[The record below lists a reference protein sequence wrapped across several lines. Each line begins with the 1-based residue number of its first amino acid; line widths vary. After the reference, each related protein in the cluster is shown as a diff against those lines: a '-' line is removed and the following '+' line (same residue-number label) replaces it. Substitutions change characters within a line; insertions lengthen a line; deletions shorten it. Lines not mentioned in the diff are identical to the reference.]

1 MTTKLP
7 ANHFR
12 LWTRDTPANRQLY
25 PGKLGERIPRTQ
37 TATWDRRVVT
47 GPVSA
52 DAEALIS
59 SWTQDDYSGGFGIK
73 DGNESVDTSRIAFG
87 VIDPRRPKSMC
98 LPPLTSEPALPA
110 GMTGPAWPLGDIGEN
125 FYVAWETGIFGWDAA
140 SDDWHVTEN
149 EWPADFVPVNE
160 PVAFGGAVFVPGGA
174 EGTVILTE
182 ADDATGDLDV
192 AQLAG
197 VTAVVFGLHDDKLWA
212 IDTDNH
218 LWMLTALGAFAGAAT
233 LANWGTVN
241 ATAGY
246 TGTEWQDTFGNAIK
260 LNAGV
265 VPTTLL
271 NWFNNAQEP
280 TLWCVTR
287 GQGAYMLNPDEPRWI
302 QATIKPGTH
311 PNWGIDAEVFRDGED
326 LFIAGGG
333 LDLTRLTVNA
343 EVPLSGPSKD
353 QGVPPQYQGT
363 IVDLL
368 SERSSLYALV
378 QAGTSVAAGSPT
390 STWVLQQT
398 VGTYGSGAGQFN
410 SPLGIAIASDG
421 SYWVA
426 DSQNK
431 VVQKFTSAGAYVTSI
446 ATTYT
451 ATGVCLDGSDNLYIV
466 EADSTFVSRIRKFA
480 NGSTTPAWT
489 YNDASGN
496 YRSCC
501 TDGTSVFVT
510 GSIVH
515 LAVYKAIR
523 VFDCATGAVTATW
536 GATGSGN
543 GQFNN
548 PAGIAHD
555 GTYLYIADAGNDRIQ
570 KLLKSD
576 GSYVTKWGT
585 SGSGSSNLDSPLSV
599 AIAASGDVWVCD
611 YSNARLQR
619 FSNTG
624 SYEATISQSAPTG
637 LAIGTGDVLYVTTNQ
652 HNVAIWDEDTVTT
665 PAIPSKTWL
674 GAWTGTAWCALWESS
689 DSIVP
694 TWMKLSLKGDYALW
708 WGDEDG
714 NVYHQL
720 LPDPFFNP
728 SARVE
733 LGVYPFAATGWMD
746 TIRYDANMGGWD
758 KIASH
763 FFAMMQYASASEYVD
778 IYYRTD
784 ADQWESGLQDPPWRP
799 WKRVDH
805 IGRTLCRFDDSE
817 VDPISGDTWR
827 EGEPFQWIQFHYEF
841 FRGDNVYLSPIWMW
855 HSLHHLAV
863 PQDSS
868 SFVLKIPLPQKSG
881 NAKGRSPDEMVET
894 LMGLITTRKMVHL
907 QTRNPN
913 PSHPEWQVFFR
924 GRVTQVKSEFYL
936 GEDNNLAE
944 VVVINFIEIGESSNQ
959 FTTLG
964 VDIPG

>member
-125 FYVAWETGIFGWDAA
+125 FYVAWEAGIFGWDAA

-246 TGTEWQDTFGNAIK
+246 TGTELQDTFGNAIK

-353 QGVPPQYQGT
+353 QGVPTQYQGT

-390 STWVLQQT
+390 STWVLQDTIGNQ
-398 VGTYGSGAGQFN
+398 GSATGQFN
-410 SPLGIAIASDG
+410 TPEQL
-421 SYWVA
+421 
-426 DSQNK
+426 
-431 VVQKFTSAGAYVTSI
+431 
-446 ATTYT
+446 AT
-451 ATGVCLDGSDNLYIV
+451 
-466 EADSTFVSRIRKFA
+466 
-480 NGSTTPAWT
+480 
-489 YNDASGN
+489 DASGN
-496 YRSCC
+496 VYVADFWNHRLQKFSGSGAYLGGISGLGAITGVAIDSSGNVYVAFDFDTGPGNALRKYNSAFVLQWTQSLTSGVFHYIA
-501 TDGTSVFVT
+501 TDGTHLWITDIT
-510 GSIVH
+510 GNKVH
-515 LAVYKAIR
+515 K
-523 VFDCATGAVTATW
+523 
-536 GATGSGN
+536 
-543 GQFNN
+543 
-548 PAGIAHD
+548 
-555 GTYLYIADAGNDRIQ
+555 
-570 KLLKSD
+570 
-576 GSYVTKWGT
+576 
-585 SGSGSSNLDSPLSV
+585 
-599 AIAASGDVWVCD
+599 
-611 YSNARLQR
+611 RL
-619 FSNTG
+619 
-624 SYEATISQSAPTG
+624 
-637 LAIGTGDVLYVTTNQ
+637 
-652 HNVAIWDEDTVTT
+652 
-665 PAIPSKTWL
+665 
-674 GAWTGTAWCALWESS
+674 
-689 DSIVP
+689 
-694 TWMKLSLKGDYALW
+694 
-708 WGDEDG
+708 
-714 NVYHQL
+714 
-720 LPDPFFNP
+720 
-728 SARVE
+728 
-733 LGVYPFAATGWMD
+733 
-746 TIRYDANMGGWD
+746 
-758 KIASH
+758 
-763 FFAMMQYASASEYVD
+763 
-778 IYYRTD
+778 
-784 ADQWESGLQDPPWRP
+784 
-799 WKRVDH
+799 
-805 IGRTLCRFDDSE
+805 
-817 VDPISGDTWR
+817 
-827 EGEPFQWIQFHYEF
+827 
-841 FRGDNVYLSPIWMW
+841 
-855 HSLHHLAV
+855 
-863 PQDSS
+863 
-868 SFVLKIPLPQKSG
+868 
-881 NAKGRSPDEMVET
+881 
-894 LMGLITTRKMVHL
+894 
-907 QTRNPN
+907 
-913 PSHPEWQVFFR
+913 
-924 GRVTQVKSEFYL
+924 
-936 GEDNNLAE
+936 
-944 VVVINFIEIGESSNQ
+944 
-959 FTTLG
+959 
-964 VDIPG
+964 